1 MKLLPLTALLAATS
15 LLAACASNSGND
27 DYAERMAREHADE
40 TPEASAAATTAPTEE
55 VSGEEVVY
63 GTVDGKPLRGYL
75 AHPTGAADTL
85 PGILVIHEW
94 WGLNDNIRAMARRL
108 AGEGYAALAVDL
120 YGGESAQDPQ
130 AARRLMQAAMQDRQ
144 AGIRNLA
151 AAADFLRARGAERLG
166 VIGWCFGGGWS
177 LQTALQL
184 PEQVDAA
191 VMFYGQPVTDPHELA
206 RLDAP
211 LLGLFGGEDGGI
223 PVDTV
228 RRMETELERLGRQV
242 TIHVYPEASHAFA
255 NPSGQLY
262 DAAAAEDAWRRTTAF
277 FAAHLKEGES

>member
-1 MKLLPLTALLAATS
+1 MNLLRLAALLTATV

-27 DYAERMAREHADE
+27 DYAERMAREHAEE
-40 TPEASAAATTAPTEE
+40 TPEASGAAAMAPRVE
-55 VSGEEVVY
+55 VAGEEVLY

-75 AHPTGAADTL
+75 AHPVAGADTL

-120 YGGESAQDPQ
+120 YGGESAGDPQ

-151 AAADFLRARGAERLG
+151 AAADFLRGRGAERLG
-166 VIGWCFGGGWS
+166 TIGWCFGGGWS
-177 LQTALQL
+177 LQAALQL

-191 VMFYGQPVTDPHELA
+191 VMFYGQPVTDPQELA

-211 LLGLFGGEDGGI
+211 LLGLFGGADRGI

-228 RRMETELERLGRQV
+228 RRMEAELEQLGKPA
-242 TIHVYPEASHAFA
+242 TIHVYPDANHAFA
-255 NPSGQLY
+255 NPSGQSY